1 VMKMLAVLL
10 LCECLAGCGSSSAT
24 NLTANWHFIF
34 TSSANGDTYTGTA
47 SLTQSSAPV
56 TSQGAGGLERMLSG
70 TINFTNDPCATTAPI
85 SGTISGSNVI
95 LTATESG
102 QPVSLT
108 GNVNA
113 AFTAM
118 SGTTPLRAEDVSQEI
133 LDRGLRAGH
142 RRQEVSKKTGDSAPF
157 AFLAVNE
164 AMRLETSERLC
175 FVAPR
180 KSP

>member
-1 VMKMLAVLL
+1 MIREAISCYRIMRRVLNAASGEAVMKMLAVLL

-118 SGTTPLRAEDVSQEI
+118 SGDYTAPGGGCT
-133 LDRGLRAGH
+133 AGDFGSWTAS
-142 RRQEVSKKTGDSAPF
+142 RS
-157 AFLAVNE
+157 
-164 AMRLETSERLC
+164 
-175 FVAPR
+175 
-180 KSP
+180 